1 MNYANR
7 TYPNINMEKTGILL
21 RDKVSE
27 QGYTVKDIQKYLGL
41 SCPQPIYRWFK
52 GKVLPSLD
60 HLLMLSRILHVHM
73 EELLVLEID
82 GPIQETEK
90 NCEVFYDNIK
100 AKYGK
105 KQGQHGF
112 LKEGLERLSAYWKR
126 LDGGA
131 VQAAP

>member
-7 TYPNINMEKTGILL
+7 TYPNINMEKTGLLL

-27 QGYTVKDIQKYLGL
+27 QGYTVKDIQRYLGL

-90 NCEVFYDNIK
+90 NREVPYDDIK

-105 KQGQHGF
+105 KQGQQGF
-112 LKEGLERLSAYWKR
+112 LKERLERLSAYWKK
-126 LDGGA
+126 LHGGTA
-131 VQAAP
+131 